1 MQLVEE
7 TVHVN
12 FLLQIVS
19 NYCQCFSDGVN
30 MQLFE
35 DTHSVGLYGVDGDM
49 QAIGYLFVSHSHPYT
64 VKDGFFSKAESNTG
78 GIFYKFLFIEVEAEP
93 LARWGNYGT
102 LNFLLV

>member
-35 DTHSVGLYGVDGDM
+35 DTHSVGLYGV
-49 QAIGYLFVSHSHPYT
+49 HSHPYT